1 MKNLQK
7 SQNRL
12 DLLARSTD
20 AEKVCYN
27 ILTSLGYKVIKQ
39 QPVFTGSKVYYLD
52 LYIPKLRLAIECDG
66 GYHYTPNQKIKDNNR
81 SAGLRRL
88 GIHVYRLSNHDA
100 RNVSKVEA
108 KIRRLI
114 KSQNFASNER

>member
-39 QPVFTGSKVYYLD
+39 QPVFTGAKVYYLD

-66 GYHYTPNQKIKDNNR
+66 GYHYTPNQKRKDNNR

-114 KSQNFASNER
+114 RSQNFASNKL

>member
-39 QPVFTGSKVYYLD
+39 QPVFTGAKVYYLD

-66 GYHYTPNQKIKDNNR
+66 GYHYTPTQKRKDNNR
-81 SAGLRRL
+81 SAGLRRF
-88 GIHVYRLSNHDA
+88 GIHLYRLSNHDA

-114 KSQNFASNER
+114 RSQNFASNER

>member
-66 GYHYTPNQKIKDNNR
+66 AYHYTPNQKRKDNNR

-100 RNVSKVEA
+100 RNVGKVEA